1 MSKAHGKEYVENN
14 FSPNNGQLQQQQPQ
28 VQQQQHYFD
37 AKKNTQVLPC
47 QFCEETFVRKNDL
60 VIHLENVHHLP
71 MHLVTGSQVCADR
84 APLKTCTHPLWSR
97 RVTIKILVDADT
109 AGKQSTK

>member
-28 VQQQQHYFD
+28 VQQQHYFD

-71 MHLVTGSQVCADR
+71 MHLVTGSQVRTESPVGNLNVRSMVKEGHHKDFGRHWHCMQ
-84 APLKTCTHPLWSR
+84 T
-97 RVTIKILVDADT
+97 
-109 AGKQSTK
+109 